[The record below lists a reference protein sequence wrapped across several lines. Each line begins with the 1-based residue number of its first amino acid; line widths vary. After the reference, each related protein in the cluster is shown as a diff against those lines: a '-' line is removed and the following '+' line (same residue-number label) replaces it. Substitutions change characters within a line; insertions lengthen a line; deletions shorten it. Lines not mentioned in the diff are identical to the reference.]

1 MEEKKNAE
9 VKVLTRKEERYEKRK
24 AKYEAKK
31 AELNALDFDEY
42 EIRRR
47 ARIKNRF
54 RIFAGIAGASAAA
67 FAAGK
72 AAAANEYRKELG
84 SVEVPARSL
93 EATEF
98 KPADTT
104 PTPDFNPGRQWTATT
119 TVEPTGNE

>member
-9 VKVLTRKEERYEKRK
+9 VKVLTRKEERYERRK
-24 AKYEAKK
+24 ARYEAKK
-31 AELNALDFDEY
+31 AELKDLDFDEY

-47 ARIKNRF
+47 ERIRNRF

-72 AAAANEYRKELG
+72 AAAANEYRKGLG

-98 KPADTT
+98 KPADAT
-104 PTPDFNPGRQWTATT
+104 PTPDFNPGQWTATT
-119 TVEPTGNE
+119 TVEPTGID

>member
-1 MEEKKNAE
+1 MEEKNTKI
-9 VKVLTRKEERYEKRK
+9 KVLTRKEEKYEKRK

-31 AELNALDFDEY
+31 AELNELDFDEY

-72 AAAANEYRKELG
+72 AAAVNEYRKGIG

-104 PTPDFNPGRQWTATT
+104 PTPDFNPGQWTATT
-119 TVEPTGNE
+119 TVEPTGID

>member
-9 VKVLTRKEERYEKRK
+9 VKVLTRKEERYERRK
-24 AKYEAKK
+24 ARYEAKK
-31 AELNALDFDEY
+31 AELKDLDFDEY

-47 ARIKNRF
+47 ERIRNRF

-72 AAAANEYRKELG
+72 AAAANEYRKGLG

-104 PTPDFNPGRQWTATT
+104 PTPDFNPGQLTATT
-119 TVEPTGNE
+119 TVEPTGID